1 MIPWVEKYRPRRLKD
16 VAGNPGA
23 VRIIA
28 NWGEEWQRGIP
39 EKRALLL
46 YGPAGVGKTSVALA
60 LAEELGYDS
69 IELNASDTRTYGVIN
84 RIVGAASK
92 QGSLRPGDGKK
103 VIILD
108 EVDGIHGRAEYGGLR
123 ALKKWVQE
131 TYHPMVLIA
140 NDPYILPREFR
151 ELTKMVQLKR
161 INQRTVLRVL
171 KDICRKEGIK
181 TDERVL
187 KIIATNANG
196 DLRAAINDLQALT
209 EGRKTLRLQDIDI
222 LTIRD
227 SELRIFDTLIRILK
241 TDSCDRA
248 LEAVRESGEEPDVI
262 MKWIQENLPREYE
275 DPEDLAK
282 AFERLSKADIYMG
295 RIRRRQAWNLLPYAI
310 DMFSAGVALAK
321 KHRYRKFVRYQY
333 PTLFSLYARTKK
345 TRALADSIAAKIKG
359 ARETVNEKVHVSK
372 KVAKEEFFPLLRAV
386 FNQDPAKGAEIA
398 SELGLDLE
406 EIKFFTANDRLAQRI
421 HEEARRITAARLR
434 ERMRG
439 GRQVLLSEFQAPGK

>member
-1 MIPWVEKYRPRRLKD
+1 MKPWVEKYRPRRLRE

-28 NWGEEWQRGIP
+28 NWGEEWKKGIP
-39 EKRALLL
+39 EKRAILI
-46 YGPAGVGKTSVALA
+46 YGPAGVGKTSLALA

-84 RIVGAASK
+84 RIVGAASR
-92 QGSLRPGDGKK
+92 QGSLKPGDGKK

-108 EVDGIHGRAEYGGLR
+108 EVDGIHGKAEYGGLR
-123 ALKKWVQE
+123 ALQKWVKE
-131 TYHPMVLIA
+131 TMHPMVLIA
-140 NDPYILPREFR
+140 NDPYALPREFR

-161 INQRTVLRVL
+161 INQRTILRVL
-171 KDICRKEGIK
+171 KEICRREGIK

-187 KIIATNANG
+187 RIIATNANG
-196 DLRAAINDLQALT
+196 DLRAAINDLQGLT
-209 EGRKTLRLQDIDI
+209 EGKKTLTLEDIDI

-241 TDSCDRA
+241 TDSCARA
-248 LEAVRESGEEPDVI
+248 REAVRESGEEPETI

-275 DPEDLAK
+275 DPGDLAR

-295 RIRRRQAWNLLPYAI
+295 RIKRRQAWNLLPYAT

-321 KHRYRKFVRYQY
+321 RRRYRRFVRYQY

-345 TRALADSIAAKIKG
+345 SRAIIDYIASKIKG
-359 ARETVNEKVHVSK
+359 TRDTVNQKVHVSK
-372 KVAKEEFFPLLRAV
+372 KVAKEELFPLLRTV
-386 FNQDPAKGAEIA
+386 LNQDPAKGAEIA
-398 SELGLDLE
+398 SELGFELE
-406 EIKFFTANDRLAQRI
+406 EIRFFTENDQLARRI
-421 HEEARRITAARLR
+421 HEEAKKITAARVR
-434 ERMRG
+434 EKIRG

>member
-1 MIPWVEKYRPRRLKD
+1 MIPWVEKYRPRSLRE

-28 NWGEEWQRGIP
+28 NWGEEWKDGIP

-46 YGPAGVGKTSVALA
+46 YGPAGVGKTSIALA

-84 RIVGAASK
+84 RIVGAASR
-92 QGSLRPGDGKK
+92 QGSLLPDRGKK

-131 TYHPMVLIA
+131 TFHPMVLIA
-140 NDPYILPREFR
+140 NDPYALPREFR
-151 ELTKMVQLKR
+151 DLTKMVQLKR
-161 INQRTVLRVL
+161 VNQRTVLRIL
-171 KDICRKEGIK
+171 KEICRKERVQ

-187 KIIATNANG
+187 RIIATNANG

-209 EGRKTLRLQDIDI
+209 AGRKTLSLKDINI

-248 LEAVRESGEEPDVI
+248 REAVKESGEDPQVI
-262 MKWIQENLPREYE
+262 MKWLQENLPREYE
-275 DPEDLAK
+275 DPGDLAR

-310 DMFSAGVALAK
+310 DMLSAGVALAK
-321 KHRYRKFVRYQY
+321 KHRYRRFVRYQY
-333 PTLFSLYARTKK
+333 PGLFTLYARTKK
-345 TRALADSIAAKIKG
+345 SRGLRESVAGKVKGTRG
-359 ARETVNEKVHVSK
+359 TVNEKVHVSK
-372 KVAKEEFFPLLRAV
+372 KVAKEEFFPLFRAV
-386 FNQDPAKGAEIA
+386 FNNAPTLGAEMA
-398 SELGLDLE
+398 SELGLELE
-406 EIKFFTANDRLAQRI
+406 EIKYFTDRTSLAQRI
-421 HEEARRITAARLR
+421 HEEAKKMRSRRLKQRI
-434 ERMRG
+434 MG
-439 GRQVLLSEFQAPGK
+439 GRQVLISEFQGPEE

>member
-1 MIPWVEKYRPRRLKD
+1 MKPWVEKYRPRRLRE

-28 NWGEEWQRGIP
+28 NWGEEWKKGFP
-39 EKRALLL
+39 EKRAILI

-60 LAEELGYDS
+60 LADELGYDS

-84 RIVGAASK
+84 RIVGTASR

-108 EVDGIHGRAEYGGLR
+108 EVDGIHGKAEYGGLR
-123 ALKKWVQE
+123 ALQKWVKE
-131 TYHPMVLIA
+131 TVHPMVLIA
-140 NDPYILPREFR
+140 NDPYALPREFR

-171 KDICRKEGIK
+171 KEICRREGIK

-209 EGRKTLRLQDIDI
+209 EGKKSLTLGDIDI

-227 SELRIFDTLIRILK
+227 SELRIFDTLVRILK
-241 TDSCDRA
+241 TESCDRA
-248 LEAVRESGEEPDVI
+248 REAVRESGEEPETI

-275 DPEDLAK
+275 DPEDLAR

-295 RIRRRQAWNLLPYAI
+295 RIKRRQAWNLLPYAI

-321 KHRYRKFVRYQY
+321 KRRYRRFVRYQY

-345 TRALADSIAAKIKG
+345 SRALIDSIASKIKG
-359 ARETVNEKVHVSK
+359 ARGTVNEKVHVSK
-372 KVAKEEFFPLLRAV
+372 RVAREEFFPLLRAV
-386 FNQDPAKGAEIA
+386 FNRDPARGAEMA
-398 SELGLDLE
+398 SELGLELE
-406 EIKFFTANDRLAQRI
+406 EIRFFTENDQLAHRI
-421 HEEARRITAARLR
+421 HEEAKKITAARLR
-434 ERMRG
+434 ERIRG
-439 GRQVLLSEFQAPGK
+439 GRQVLLSEFQARGK